1 MNMKKSFLLYLVIY
15 FLFINLS
22 SLLFAQEKQKLTL
35 EWIHSSKPR
44 EFTALPSYF
53 WLNNGKLILF
63 DSRKP
68 VNERSFKV
76 FDPRSGKTT
85 DLLDTKKALKSLNNL
100 VGESYI
106 SSIRWPAAFDKNGK
120 RAFYLIQGDI
130 FVLDI
135 TNSQFHQITE
145 SQESETSVN
154 FSPDG
159 QKIAFVRSNDLFVY
173 HIETKTEIRLT
184 FDGSETLLNGTLS
197 WVYWEEIFGRR
208 DIGYWWSGDSKRIAY
223 LKSDESSIP
232 VSHFVDFKPTYPK
245 VIKQRYPKAGGANP
259 KVQLHITDIVNQQ
272 KSYLDASEV
281 PYEYIIRAKWLP
293 NNKQVCVQTLN
304 RDQTKLDY
312 YFVNA
317 ITGKYTHILTDTD
330 DAWISMTDDLYFLNE
345 SKHFLI
351 TSERDG
357 YTHLYRYTLDGKLVN
372 QITKGNWNLRS
383 SGGVF
388 WVNQSVQAIDEKNKI
403 IYFTA
408 LEKSSVERH
417 LYWIKFDGSGMNRLS
432 KEDGTH
438 GISFSTDAQFYIDS
452 YSNISSLPILKLYKN
467 DGDLKQIIAE
477 ANSELFEKY
486 DIQIPEMFTVPT
498 RDNFEMPATLLKPGD
513 FDQTKKYPVLINV
526 YGGPAAP
533 TIVNSWRSS
542 IFFDQVLLDNG
553 YLVFRVD
560 NRSATGIS
568 KALTSNVLY
577 GTSKDTKLN
586 DLLDAVKWLKSQPFI
601 DGDRF
606 GIWGW
611 SGGGVFTLL
620 ALTGSEEFKA
630 GIAGAPVTDR
640 RFYDTK
646 WTEFSM
652 RRPQD
657 NPEGFERMS
666 LLKQAKNLHGRLMI
680 MHGTYDDNVHPQNSW
695 AFIDELIKAGITFD
709 MQFYPM
715 RKHGFGDRPARFH
728 RDKTMIEF
736 WNRSL

>member
-1 MNMKKSFLLYLVIY
+1 L
-15 FLFINLS
+15 
-22 SLLFAQEKQKLTL
+22 AQDKQKITL
-35 EWIHSSKPR
+35 EWIHSNKPR

-68 VNERSFKV
+68 INERTFEL
-76 FDPRSGKTT
+76 FDPKSGKTT
-85 DLLDTKKALKSLNNL
+85 KLLDSEKALNSLQKL
-100 VGESYI
+100 VGERTV
-106 SSIRWPAAFDKNGK
+106 SSIRWPSAFDESGQK
-120 RAFYLIQGDI
+120 AFYIIQGDI

-135 TNSQFHQITE
+135 NNSEFVQITTTE
-145 SQESETSVN
+145 ETEKSAN

-173 HIETKTEIRLT
+173 NLVTKTETRIT
-184 FDGSETLLNGTLS
+184 FDGSETVLNGTLS

-223 LKSDESSIP
+223 LKSDESLIP
-232 VSHFVDFKPTYPK
+232 ITHFVDFKPTYPR
-245 VIKQRYPKAGGANP
+245 VIEQRYPKAGGKNP
-259 KVQLHITDIVNQQ
+259 IVHLHMADLGNQ
-272 KSYLDASEV
+272 ERTFFN
-281 PYEYIIRAKWLP
+281 PIETTYEYIIRANWLP
-293 NNKQVCVQTLN
+293 DNNRVCIQTLN

-312 YFVNA
+312 YFVDSR
-317 ITGKYTHILTDTD
+317 TGENTHILADKD
-330 DAWISMTDDLYFLNE
+330 DAWISMTDDLYFLNDG
-345 SKHFLI
+345 KHFLI

-388 WVNQSVQAIDEKNKI
+388 WVNQSVQAIDEKNETV
-403 IYFTA
+403 YFTA

-417 LYWIKFDGSGMNRLS
+417 LYQIKFDGSGMKRLS

-438 GISFSTDAQFYIDS
+438 GISFSPNAKFYLDT
-452 YSNISSLPILKLYKN
+452 YSNIFSLPTLKLYKN
-467 DGDLKQIIAE
+467 NGTFKQVLAE
-477 ANSELFEKY
+477 ANSELFVKY
-486 DIQIPEMFTVPT
+486 DIQIPEMFTVST
-498 RDNFEMPATLLKPGD
+498 RDNFKMPATLLKPND

-526 YGGPAAP
+526 YGGPSAP

-542 IFFDQVLLDNG
+542 IFLDQVLLENG

-568 KALTSNVLY
+568 KELTTDILY

-586 DLLDAVKWLKSQPFI
+586 DLLDAVKWLKSQPYI
-601 DGDRF
+601 DGNRF

-620 ALTGSEEFKA
+620 AMTGSSEFKA

-657 NPEGFERMS
+657 NPEGFERVS

-695 AFIDELIKAGITFD
+695 ALIDELINAGITFD

-715 RKHGFGDRPARFH
+715 RKHGFGDRSARFH